1 MSLVE
6 HLRELRNRLAWSF
19 LAIGI
24 GTVIGWIFY
33 PQLFEIL
40 YRPFKDAALG
50 LDKQDSQT
58 ILAITGIADAFNL
71 KLEISAAAGLILAS
85 PVWLYQTFR
94 FITPGLHR
102 REKQWAG
109 LFVGAALPLF
119 LAGAT
124 AAYFT
129 LPRVLKAFLG
139 FTPDGVSNIISLDK
153 YMSFFIQLMI
163 AFGVGCIAPAVI
175 VVLNTAGILSAR
187 RFASWW
193 RWVLLF
199 TLVFAAIAT
208 PTGDPVNM
216 ALFAT
221 PLLLLML
228 IAFAI
233 CWNTDRR
240 RAKRA
245 RNQPYGEGG
254 NLDDLDDDET
264 SPLVLHRDPADEA
277 ASRIDELP

>member
-1 MSLVE
+1 MALVD

-24 GTVIGWIFY
+24 GTVIGWIYY
-33 PQLFEIL
+33 PQLFKIL
-40 YRPFKDAALG
+40 YTPFHNAAVG
-50 LDKQDSQT
+50 LTAGGSPT
-58 ILAITGIADAFNL
+58 ILAISGIADAFNL
-71 KLEISAAAGLILAS
+71 KLEIAAAFGLILSS
-85 PVWLYQTFR
+85 PVWLYQIFR

-109 LFVGAALPLF
+109 LFVAAALPLF

-139 FTPDGVSNIISLDK
+139 FTPEGVSNIISLDK

-163 AFGVGCIAPAVI
+163 AFGIGCIAPAVI
-175 VVLNTAGILSAR
+175 VVLNTAGILSAQ

-199 TLVFAAIAT
+199 TLVFAALAT
-208 PTGDPVNM
+208 PTGDPINM
-216 ALFAT
+216 TLFAA
-221 PLLLLML
+221 PLLALML

-240 RAKRA
+240 RAKRSKDD
-245 RNQPYGEGG
+245 GFGT
-254 NLDDLDDDET
+254 LDDLGDDET
-264 SPLVLHRDPADEA
+264 SELVLRRDTADEV
-277 ASRIDELP
+277 ASHIDDLP